1 MGLRLVVPPQAG
13 EALTHGPRARSPAAG
28 TYLLA
33 AGAARTR
40 LGSNARGAPCV
51 CWPGAQGGWNGAG

>member
-1 MGLRLVVPPQAG
+1 MVLRLVVLPQAG

-33 AGAARTR
+33 AGAA
-40 LGSNARGAPCV
+40 
-51 CWPGAQGGWNGAG
+51 